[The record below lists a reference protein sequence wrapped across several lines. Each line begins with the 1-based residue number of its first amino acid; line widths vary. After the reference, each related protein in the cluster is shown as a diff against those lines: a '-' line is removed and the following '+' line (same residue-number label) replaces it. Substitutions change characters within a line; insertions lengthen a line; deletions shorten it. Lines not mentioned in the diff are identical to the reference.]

1 MPSITLRYK
10 ILIVREYLNNVF
22 PNSWIGRDGQFPW
35 PPRSP
40 DLTPL
45 DFYVWG
51 RAKELVYAT
60 EVQNVEDLREWIE
73 AAFQKIQQEMLLSM
87 TTVEIRRRCRACI
100 ANGVRV
106 QRPTEKPEE
115 EGKQPTAESEAC
127 LMQRRRRF
135 NQKRFPWKSIH
146 PPHKY

>member
-1 MPSITLRYK
+1 MIAEVPIFNENRQ
-10 ILIVREYLNNVF
+10 IIFQNDGCPAHWRLIVMEYLNNVF
-22 PNSWIGRDGQFPW
+22 PNSWIGRDGPIPW

-60 EVQNVEDLREWIE
+60 EVQNVEDLRERIE
-73 AAFQKIQQEMLLSM
+73 AAFQKIQQEMLLST

-100 ANGVRV
+100 ANGGR
-106 QRPTEKPEE
+106 QFE
-115 EGKQPTAESEAC
+115 
-127 LMQRRRRF
+127 
-135 NQKRFPWKSIH
+135 
-146 PPHKY
+146 